1 MRKMYFFALSVFYKN
16 NTKNMGKLLNIYI
29 FLIDVL
35 NSDWYN
41 KAYRMTKSQF
51 VIAVRDMILQVD

>member
-1 MRKMYFFALSVFYKN
+1 MCFFALSVFYKN

-29 FLIDVL
+29 FLIDVP
-35 NSDWYN
+35 NSGWYN

-51 VIAVRDMILQVD
+51 VFLIELAVR

>member
-1 MRKMYFFALSVFYKN
+1 ME
-16 NTKNMGKLLNIYI
+16 KLLNIYI
-29 FLIDVL
+29 FLIDVP
-35 NSDWYN
+35 NSGWYN

>member
-51 VIAVRDMILQVD
+51 VFLIELAVR